1 MVQQHKKNKMND
13 RRHTYRVD
21 VYTSILK
28 YEMWFMQNTRTTKCP
43 TQSFSFILSS
53 SFFVMYC
60 DLLWLYSIPFHIIPF
75 CSVPFRSV
83 RLQFISTTFLDH
95 TKWKRFC
102 LSISFFVCASSFP
115 STLLEQTW
123 VRCCGC
129 ETKLRLKKY
138 ISCQIER
145 KQSTRKIRTFS
156 QWPQKYIN

>member
-28 YEMWFMQNTRTTKCP
+28 YEMWFMQNTRTPKCV
-43 TQSFSFILSS
+43 QHKVSRLFYRVLS
-53 SFFVMYC
+53 
-60 DLLWLYSIPFHIIPF
+60 LLCIAICFGYIPFHIIPF

-83 RLQFISTTFLDH
+83 RLQFISMTFLDH
-95 TKWKRFC
+95 TKWKMFC

-138 ISCQIER
+138 ISCQIKR

>member
-1 MVQQHKKNKMND
+1 MVQHRKKIKWTIVAIHIELMFIQASSNMECGSCKTRAHQSVQHKVS
-13 RRHTYRVD
+13 RLFYRV
-21 VYTSILK
+21 
-28 YEMWFMQNTRTTKCP
+28 
-43 TQSFSFILSS
+43 LS
-53 SFFVMYC
+53 
-60 DLLWLYSIPFHIIPF
+60 LLCIAICFGYIPFHSISF
-75 CSVPFRSV
+75 RFVPFRSV

-102 LSISFFVCASSFP
+102 LTISFFVCASSFP

-138 ISCQIER
+138 ISCQIKR
-145 KQSTRKIRTFS
+145 KQSTHKNRTFS